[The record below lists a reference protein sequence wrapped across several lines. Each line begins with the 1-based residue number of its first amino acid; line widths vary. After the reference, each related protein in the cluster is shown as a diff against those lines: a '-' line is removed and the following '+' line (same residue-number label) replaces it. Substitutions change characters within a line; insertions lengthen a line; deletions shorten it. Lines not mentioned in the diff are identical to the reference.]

1 METFV
6 INGGRSLAGEIEV
19 RGAKNAATPILSACL
34 LTKEPCIIDNLP
46 LIEDVFRL
54 LEIMQSLG
62 VQVDWVGERK
72 IKIQAA
78 QVNLDNMRTD
88 LVSKIRSSILLL
100 GPLLVRCQNFKFP
113 HPGGCVIGARPVGT
127 HFDAL
132 KSLGADISQNGSS
145 YIFKTKKLKS
155 AEIVLSEFSVTAT
168 ENALMAASLIPGKTI
183 IKIAAAEPHVQD
195 LCLFLKKMGA
205 QIKGVG
211 THTLEITGVKKLK
224 GAKHFLIPDPNEAGT
239 FIALA
244 AAARGKILIK
254 NLVAEHLDIVFLKLR
269 EMGVNFEIR
278 RKSGGSVGSD
288 SLLVKP
294 AGVYRATRVQTM
306 PYPGIPTDL
315 QSPLAVLCTQAVGTS
330 LIHDTLYEGRLKYI
344 DELNKMGANA
354 IICDPHRAIITG
366 PTIFYGTKINSYDL
380 RAGASLIIAALV
392 AKGESIIADAYQVDR
407 GYEKIEEKLQKI
419 GADIK
424 RNKN

>member
-6 INGGRSLAGEIEV
+6 INGGRPLAGEIDV
-19 RGAKNAATPILSACL
+19 REAKNAATPVLSACL
-34 LTKEPCIIDNLP
+34 LTKYPCVIDNLP

-54 LEIMQSLG
+54 LEIMQSIG
-62 VQVDWVGERK
+62 VRVEWLGERK
-72 IKIQAA
+72 IKIQADQIDLA
-78 QVNLDNMRTD
+78 GMRKD

-100 GPLLVRCQNFKFP
+100 GPLLVRCGNFKFP
-113 HPGGCVIGARPVGT
+113 HPGGCIIGARPVGT

-132 KSLGADISQNGSS
+132 ETLGAEIKQDGSF
-145 YIFKTKKLKS
+145 YIFKSKKLKP

-168 ENALMAASLIPGKTI
+168 QHPLMAASLIAGKPI
-183 IKIAAAEPHVQD
+183 IKVAAAGPHVQD
-195 LCLFLKKMGA
+195 LCLLLKKMGA
-205 QIKGVG
+205 RINGIG
-211 THTLEITGVKKLK
+211 THTLQVTGVKRLK

-254 NLVAEHLDIVFLKLR
+254 NLIVEHLDIVILKFK
-269 EMGVNFEIR
+269 EMGVNFEIKR
-278 RKSGGSVGSD
+278 REKGCVAMD
-288 SLLVKP
+288 NLLIKP
-294 AGVYRATRVQTM
+294 AGVYKASRIQTM

-315 QSPLAVLCTQAVGTS
+315 QSPLAVLCTQADGTS

-366 PTIFYGTKINSYDL
+366 PTTFYGTKITSYDL
-380 RAGASLIIAALV
+380 RAGASLIIAALI
-392 AKGESIIADAYQVDR
+392 AKGESTISDAYQVDR
-407 GYEKIEEKLQKI
+407 GYEKIDERLRLL
-419 GADIK
+419 GAQIQ
-424 RNKN
+424 RLN